1 MLPNFN
7 EQHVILKLNSRF
19 IAIIFSRIFAALL
32 GLFLYYVLMKI
43 HDQEFEIF
51 LSSDKIGERVRELS
65 VQINEDYKDK
75 NPIFLSI
82 LNGAFI
88 FAADLFR
95 EVTIPAEI
103 SFIKLKSYRKMES
116 SGKVKELLG
125 LEHNIFNRNI
135 IIIEDIVDTGKT
147 LSHILEEFK
156 ELGAKSIEILT
167 LLHKPEANRNPV
179 HLRYVGFEIP
189 NKFVIG
195 YGLDYNEY
203 GRNLK
208 DIFIINEQV

>member
-1 MLPNFN
+1 M
-7 EQHVILKLNSRF
+7 
-19 IAIIFSRIFAALL
+19 AA
-32 GLFLYYVLMKI
+32 
-43 HDQEFEIF
+43 
-51 LSSDKIGERVRELS
+51 
-65 VQINEDYKDK
+65 QINIDYQDE

-88 FAADLFR
+88 FTADLFR
-95 EVTIPAEI
+95 EITIPAEV

-135 IIIEDIVDTGKT
+135 VIIEDIVDTGKT
-147 LSHILEEFK
+147 LNHILEEFT

-167 LLHKPEANRNPV
+167 LLHKPEANRHPV
-179 HLRYVGFEIP
+179 DLKYIGFEIP
-189 NKFVIG
+189 NKFVVG
-195 YGLDYNEY
+195 YGLDYEGQ

-208 DIFIINEQV
+208 DIYKVIEQA

>member
-1 MLPNFN
+1 
-7 EQHVILKLNSRF
+7 
-19 IAIIFSRIFAALL
+19 
-32 GLFLYYVLMKI
+32 MKI
-43 HDQEFEIF
+43 HDQNFEIF
-51 LSSDKIGERVRELS
+51 IPSENIQKRIKEIS
-65 VQINEDYKDK
+65 VQVNEDYFDK
-75 NPIFLSI
+75 NPLFLSI

-88 FAADLFR
+88 FTADFFR
-95 EVTIPAEI
+95 EVTIPAEV
-103 SFIKLKSYRKMES
+103 SFIKLKSYRKMET

-147 LSHILEEFK
+147 LGHILEEFN

-167 LLHKPEANRNPV
+167 LLHKPEATRDPV
-179 HLRYVGFEIP
+179 DLKYVGFEIP

-195 YGLDYNEY
+195 YGLDYDGY

-208 DIFIINEQV
+208 DIYKVIEQV